1 VQPQQTRDQGDVR
14 TEHKRLQREWT
25 RSYGGAGV
33 VPKQTPEVM
42 VGCRSSA
49 SVFLLSFFFG
59 EIWIFF
65 DKDIGKWDFFCFS
78 SVNSTFFSIF

>member
-33 VPKQTPEVM
+33 VPKQTPATRRDPELM
-42 VGCRSSA
+42 AGCRSSA
-49 SVFLLSFFFG
+49 SDFLFLFFLFFLAKFG
-59 EIWIFF
+59 FFRQRNWEMGNIIFL
-65 DKDIGKWDFFCFS
+65 
-78 SVNSTFFSIF
+78 V